1 MENLIN
7 KQIEFQEFELSKSQ
21 RELIELFNQL
31 GRISMRGCGVEE
43 RLDMITNNNPVGDVR
58 VERKELKNMMNDLRD
73 VIKELFYT
81 K

>member
-1 MENLIN
+1 MENQKL
-7 KQIEFQEFELSKSQ
+7 ELSKSQ

-31 GRISMRGCGVEE
+31 GRISTRGCGFEE
-43 RLDMITNNNPVGDVR
+43 GLDMITNNNPVGDVR
-58 VERKELKNMMNDLRD
+58 VERKELNNIMNDLRD